1 MAQKA
6 KKDRAK
12 SNAATLNTLHLM
24 SLAFNV
30 SFLLITLLFRRR
42 SSSFLLYTLLSLPA
56 LACEFFLERSGRPSY
71 IVSPSG
77 TASLKSAGEDLA
89 AQGLTEYMF
98 DIVWVTW
105 ACLVAVLVVGNL
117 GWGLYAVVPVFAAW
131 KGWGLIGAARGLM
144 GGAQGAGG
152 TSQEQEQAPT
162 GNRRSRR
169 VAA

>member
-1 MAQKA
+1 M
-6 KKDRAK
+6 
-12 SNAATLNTLHLM
+12 
-24 SLAFNV
+24 
-30 SFLLITLLFRRR
+30 
-42 SSSFLLYTLLSLPA
+42 
-56 LACEFFLERSGRPSY
+56 
-71 IVSPSG
+71 
-77 TASLKSAGEDLA
+77 
-89 AQGLTEYMF
+89 
-98 DIVWVTW
+98 
-105 ACLVAVLVVGNL
+105 VGNL